1 MKYLTFKEWKKQ
13 GYHVKKGEKSTK
25 RDDKGNALFSS
36 NQVEQ
41 SLQEYDDQ
49 YEKERD
55 EDYGLDGW

>member
-1 MKYLTFKEWKKQ
+1 MKYFTFKEWRAQ

-36 NQVEQ
+36 KQVAQ

>member
-1 MKYLTFKEWKKQ
+1 MKYLTFKEWAGQ